1 MIAHFVIQI
10 VQVHGVLKNKIVMR
24 DKNGSSLKVGDV
36 VRNKYGY
43 DLIVSVDSDGE
54 YFGKLVCDE
63 THSCRNIPY
72 SLNSDDIVKI

>member
-1 MIAHFVIQI
+1 M
-10 VQVHGVLKNKIVMR
+10 K
-24 DKNGSSLKVGDV
+24 DKNGVSLKVGDV

-63 THSCRNIPY
+63 KDSCRDIPY
-72 SLNSDDIVKI
+72 SLISEEIEKI